1 MNNRKPHMLSGY
13 RVLDLTRAVAGPT
26 CTRMF
31 AEMGAD
37 VIKVEAAPDG
47 DMSRA
52 MSRLRNDRSLYTIQ
66 QCLNKRSLC
75 LDLRNRASIALLR
88 ELVPHCDIVVENF
101 RPGVVSQMGLGYEVL
116 QGLRNDIILC
126 SISALGQTGP
136 LADKPG
142 YDYIA
147 QAYSGVTSMIGDPN
161 ALPAIPLA
169 AVGDVSTGVTA
180 AFAIAAALLDR
191 HRTGEGQHLDIA
203 LLDCYYHYHEVNVHR
218 YSGTHGEIQPTRG
231 GSHMN
236 YVCPAGIFQA
246 KDGGV
251 MIMGFLHHWRDLCK
265 VMGHADLATAPGW
278 DTDALRLA
286 RQDEVVALIDG
297 WLATLPDVA
306 SAVVALE
313 QGNVPCAPI
322 LTVAQT
328 VNHPHLIARG
338 TVRTVNDPIAGEFQ
352 IPGHP
357 VHSNRY
363 PANDPSLVG
372 PMLGEHNREVLMELL
387 GKQAA
392 EVDALEASGV
402 LQSKPY

>member
-1 MNNRKPHMLSGY
+1 MLNRKQHMLSGY

-47 DMSRA
+47 DMSRGV
-52 MSRLRNDRSLYTIQ
+52 SRLRNDRSLYTIQ

-75 LDLRNRASIALLR
+75 LDLRNPASITLLR

-101 RPGVVSQMGLGYEVL
+101 RPGVISAMGLGYEVL
-116 QGLRNDIILC
+116 KSLRKDIIMC

-191 HRTGEGQHLDIA
+191 HRSGEGQHLDIA

-218 YSGTHGEIQPTRG
+218 YSGTSGAIQPTRG

-251 MIMGFLHHWRDLCK
+251 MIIGFLHHWRDLCK
-265 VMGHADLATAPGW
+265 VMGREDLITAPGW
-278 DTDALRLA
+278 DTDAARLA
-286 RQDEVVALIDG
+286 RQNEVVALIDG
-297 WLATLPDVA
+297 WLATLPGVA
-306 SAVVALE
+306 GAVAILE
-313 QGNVPCAPI
+313 QGGVPCAPI

-328 VNHPHLIARG
+328 VSHPHLIARG
-338 TVRTVNDPIAGEFQ
+338 TVRTVNDHIAGEFQ

-357 VHSNRY
+357 IHSNRY
-363 PANDPSLVG
+363 PANDPSLVA

-387 GKQAA
+387 GKQST
-392 EVDALEASGV
+392 EVDALESQGV
-402 LQSKPY
+402 LHAKPY

>member
-1 MNNRKPHMLSGY
+1 MTARKQHMLSGY

-37 VIKVEAAPDG
+37 VIKVESAPDG

-52 MSRLRNDRSLYTIQ
+52 VSRLRNDRSLYTIQ
-66 QCLNKRSLC
+66 QCLNKRSVC
-75 LDLRNRASIALLR
+75 LDLRNPASIALLR

-101 RPGVVSQMGLGYEVL
+101 KPGVISHMGLSYEIL
-116 QGLRNDIILC
+116 KSLRKDIILC

-147 QAYSGVTSMIGDPN
+147 QAYSGVTSMIGDPD

-218 YSGTHGEIQPTRG
+218 YSGTAGAIQPTRG

-246 KDGGV
+246 RDGGV
-251 MIMGFLHHWRDLCK
+251 MIIGFLHHWRDLCQ
-265 VMGHADLATAPGW
+265 VMGRTDLITAPGW
-278 DTDALRLA
+278 DTDTARLA
-286 RQDEVVALIDG
+286 RQTEVVALIDT
-297 WLATLPDVA
+297 WLATLPGVTHA
-306 SAVVALE
+306 IAVLE
-313 QGNVPCAPI
+313 QGGVPCAPI
-322 LTVAQT
+322 LTVAET

-338 TVRTVNDPIAGEFQ
+338 TVRTVHDPIAGEFQ

-357 VHSNRY
+357 IHSNRY
-363 PANDPSLVG
+363 TANDPTLVA
-372 PMLGEHNREVLMELL
+372 PMLGEHNREVLMALL
-387 GKQAA
+387 GKQAS
-392 EVDALEASGV
+392 EVDKLEADGV
-402 LQSKPY
+402 LHAKPY